1 MMTRIAA
8 AATAVLVPI
17 GVAGSAHAAS
27 HQAASHVSGTA
38 AAKPVLVKRV
48 TVAMEVTGVDAAV
61 AKAHG
66 YKVVTLADGRQEAVA
81 ASKAV
86 SPNDT
91 IEGDCGDAY
100 LNYYAV
106 GNKEAYVD
114 SGFSLNQPAVYY
126 YWDVAVKDSA
136 GTGTKLFY
144 GTLADDY
151 TWADEWL
158 TTHSVTGSS
167 TATVTDGWVL
177 LYNGNYCTALDPSS
191 TTTLY

>member
-1 MMTRIAA
+1 MHKKLMITRVAAPTAAILIA
-8 AATAVLVPI
+8 L
-17 GVAGSAHAAS
+17 GFAGSA
-27 HQAASHVSGTA
+27 QAAAHGTA
-38 AAKPVLVKRV
+38 VPAKPQLVKEV
-48 TVAMEVTGVDAAV
+48 TVKMEVSGVDAAV

-66 YKVVTLADGRQEAVA
+66 YKVVTLADGKQEAVA
-81 ASKAV
+81 TSKAV
-86 SPNDT
+86 NPADE

-100 LNYYAV
+100 LWYYAV
-106 GNKEAYVD
+106 GDKQAYVD
-114 SGFSLNQPAVYY
+114 TGFSLNTEAVYY

-144 GTLADDY
+144 GGLADDY

-177 LYNGNYCTALDPSS
+177 LYNGDYCTALDPSDS
-191 TTTLY
+191 TTLY